1 MGFLKPP
8 KIDVPATTPAMTP
21 PPFISQPKPSQKK
34 STVPTFLGT
43 EKTPTGDSLGAGGME
58 RGKTL
63 LGQ

>member
-8 KIDVPATTPAMTP
+8 KNDVPQTTPAMTP
-21 PPFISQPKPSQKK
+21 PPFVSQPKPTKAK
-34 STVPTFLGT
+34 STVPTFLGA
-43 EKTPTGDSLGAGGME
+43 EKTPAADTLGAGGME

>member
-8 KIDVPATTPAMTP
+8 KIDAPAP
-21 PPFISQPKPSQKK
+21 PPPAAAPPAFAAAKPANKK
-34 STVPTFLGT
+34 STVPTFLGA
-43 EKTPTGDSLGAGGME
+43 EKSPTGDLGAGGME

>member
-8 KIDVPATTPAMTP
+8 KIDAPAP
-21 PPFISQPKPSQKK
+21 PPAAAAPPVFASGKPQGKK
-34 STVPTFLGT
+34 STVPTSFMGEGKVPDT
-43 EKTPTGDSLGAGGME
+43 STVGGLE

>member
-8 KIDVPATTPAMTP
+8 KIEAPGAAPAP
-21 PPFISQPKPSQKK
+21 PPAFAATKPTGQKK
-34 STVPTFLGT
+34 PTVPTFLGA
-43 EKTPTGDSLGAGGME
+43 EKMPKPGGEVGLGME